1 MSRRARPVHHAQHGA
16 TDQKELGDHAGLA
29 KVLVEGGERGSDVVG
44 VEQHDETLTTGVAVA
59 GQPAPGYAPPML
71 LVLLA
76 CAQTQT
82 ETPTVTTSPA
92 PAAAPAA
99 VEEPAL
105 AVRNI
110 DVATLKADKERLD
123 VKLVDVRT
131 PEEFASGHVPG
142 AVNIPLDQLGA
153 RIGEVDAPGAEVY
166 LVCRSGGR
174 SAKAADL
181 LLAQGYATVNVQGG
195 TEAWKAAGYPVE

>member
-1 MSRRARPVHHAQHGA
+1 
-16 TDQKELGDHAGLA
+16 
-29 KVLVEGGERGSDVVG
+29 
-44 VEQHDETLTTGVAVA
+44 
-59 GQPAPGYAPPML
+59 ML
-71 LVLLA
+71 LVLFA
-76 CAQTQT
+76 CAQTQ
-82 ETPTVTTSPA
+82 PVAAPPSPA
-92 PAAAPAA
+92 PAPSEPVAA
-99 VEEPAL
+99 VEPAL

-110 DVATLKADKERLD
+110 DVATLKADKERGAI
-123 VKLVDVRT
+123 KLVDVRT

-142 AVNIPLDQLGA
+142 AVNLPVDQVEA

-181 LLAQGYATVNVQGG
+181 LLAKGYAPVNVQGG

>member
-1 MSRRARPVHHAQHGA
+1 
-16 TDQKELGDHAGLA
+16 
-29 KVLVEGGERGSDVVG
+29 
-44 VEQHDETLTTGVAVA
+44 
-59 GQPAPGYAPPML
+59 ML
-71 LVLLA
+71 LVLFA

-82 ETPTVTTSPA
+82 VATPPASEPAAA
-92 PAAAPAA
+92 PAAAPAV

-105 AVRNI
+105 AVRNV
-110 DVATLKADKERLD
+110 DVATLKTDKERGD
-123 VKLVDVRT
+123 IKLVDVRT

-142 AVNIPLDQLGA
+142 AVNLPLDQVGA

-181 LLAQGYATVNVQGG
+181 LVAQGYATVNVQGG